1 MDYRG
6 IFLYENSS
14 VFCAEEFI
22 FMVNFDEIEFLESE
36 IVDDDPTAPVGTL
49 VHITEDGKVEE
60 VEQKQDVKA
69 VESDAQNETRA
80 DEANEIVEVEN
91 SDNEQNE
98 ITQTITTDVQ
108 DEPQIEETVQ
118 SEEEAK
124 TSQPEVVEQAEEVE
138 EATDAQT
145 EEAAQ
150 VADESAQTVESES
163 EVAEET
169 AIESTE
175 ETAVEATE
183 DVQEVA
189 PQDEIV
195 EEPQN
200 ESSQEPAPVEEN
212 VTENAVVEEE
222 SAQEVQSVETAQD
235 EQPEEQKPVQKAKK
249 PRKPAQKKEAAPVV
263 VNDEEHKT
271 SLNLKNG
278 KSVNDELFGTSFE
291 IEQPAKAK
299 IVSTKKKQEK
309 AEDLWAVATVAKP
322 KKETAPVNEEAQEEV
337 KPVKKT
343 TKKATTKT
351 AESAPKAQKAVESA
365 PKAES
370 EDVKPAPKKTASKK
384 STKVENTNTSTEEKK
399 VAKTTKDVASEEKPV
414 KASKT
419 AKEAPVKEAPV
430 KEETA
435 HKVETKTAKDDETVI
450 VEGEG
455 KTHGKYVIK
464 KTDKGNFVFKL
475 YSSNYRV
482 VAIGAQAYTTLG
494 AAKIGIQSIINNAEK
509 APVENQTLKNYE
521 VEKFPK
527 WEIYQDKKG
536 EYRLR
541 LFATNGNL
549 IATTNDGY
557 ADITGAK
564 NGIAAV
570 ARASKGCAI
579 VRNDNLW

>member
-14 VFCAEEFI
+14 VFRAEEFI

-49 VHITEDGKVEE
+49 VHITEDDKVEP
-60 VEQKQDVKA
+60 VEQKQAVQV
-69 VESDAQNETRA
+69 VESDVRNETRQG
-80 DEANEIVEVEN
+80 EAKEVVEVGN
-91 SDNEQNE
+91 SDNEQKE
-98 ITQTITTDVQ
+98 LAQTVTTDVQ
-108 DEPQIEETVQ
+108 DEPQAEQTAQSEETVT
-118 SEEEAK
+118 E
-124 TSQPEVVEQAEEVE
+124 TYQPEAVEQAEEVE
-138 EATDAQT
+138 DTTDVST
-145 EEAAQ
+145 EETLQ
-150 VADESAQTVESES
+150 VADESTETVETES
-163 EVAEET
+163 VNEVAD
-169 AIESTE
+169 
-175 ETAVEATE
+175 ETAVETTE
-183 DVQEVA
+183 D
-189 PQDEIV
+189 PQKVTPQAEIT
-195 EEPQN
+195 EEAQN
-200 ESSQEPAPVEEN
+200 IEDSSEETAPVEDKTA
-212 VTENAVVEEE
+212 VENAVVEE
-222 SAQEVQSVETAQD
+222 SAQESQNVEAAQD
-235 EQPEEQKPVQKAKK
+235 EQPEEQKTVQKAKK

-291 IEQPAKAK
+291 MEQPAKAK

-309 AEDLWAVATVAKP
+309 AEDLWAVAAVANP
-322 KKETAPVNEEAQEEV
+322 KKETAPVKEEAKVEA
-337 KPVKKT
+337 KPVKT
-343 TKKATTKT
+343 AAKKATTKT
-351 AESAPKAQKAVESA
+351 AESAPKAEN
-365 PKAES
+365 

-384 STKVENTNTSTEEKK
+384 STKVENINTSTEEKK
-399 VAKTTKDVASEEKPV
+399 VAKTTKEVATEEKPV
-414 KASKT
+414 KASKAT
-419 AKEAPVKEAPV
+419 KEVPVKEAPV
-430 KEETA
+430 KEEEKA
-435 HKVETKTAKDDETVI
+435 HKAETKTVKDDETVI

-570 ARASKGCAI
+570 ARANKGCAI

>member
-1 MDYRG
+1 
-6 IFLYENSS
+6 
-14 VFCAEEFI
+14 
-22 FMVNFDEIEFLESE
+22 MVNFDEIEFLESE

-49 VHITEDGKVEE
+49 VHITEDGKVES
-60 VEQKQDVKA
+60 VEQKQDVQV
-69 VESDAQNETRA
+69 VESDVQNETRQG
-80 DEANEIVEVEN
+80 EAKEVVEVDN

-98 ITQTITTDVQ
+98 MAQTVTTDVQ
-108 DEPQIEETVQ
+108 DEPQADETAQSEETVT
-118 SEEEAK
+118 E
-124 TSQPEVVEQAEEVE
+124 TSQPEAVEQAEEVE
-138 EATDAQT
+138 ETTDVST
-145 EEAAQ
+145 EETLQ
-150 VADESAQTVESES
+150 VADESEEPV
-163 EVAEET
+163 ET
-169 AIESTE
+169 ANEIADVAAIETTE
-175 ETAVEATE
+175 EA
-183 DVQEVA
+183 QEVT
-189 PQDEIV
+189 PQAEITEEAQNV
-195 EEPQN
+195 EDAFETT
-200 ESSQEPAPVEEN
+200 ALVEDYAA
-212 VTENAVVEEE
+212 VENAVVEELTQE
-222 SAQEVQSVETAQD
+222 SQNVEAAQD
-235 EQPEEQKPVQKAKK
+235 EQPEEQKTVQKAKK

-271 SLNLKNG
+271 SLNLTNG
-278 KSVNDELFGTSFE
+278 KSVKDELFGTSFE

-309 AEDLWAVATVAKP
+309 AEDLWAVAAVANP
-322 KKETAPVNEEAQEEV
+322 KKETAPVKEEAKVEA
-337 KPVKKT
+337 KPVKT
-343 TKKATTKT
+343 TAKKATTKT
-351 AESAPKAQKAVESA
+351 AESAPKAEN
-365 PKAES
+365 

-384 STKVENTNTSTEEKK
+384 STKVENINTSTEEKK
-399 VAKTTKDVASEEKPV
+399 VAKTTKEVATEEKPV
-414 KASKT
+414 KASKAT
-419 AKEAPVKEAPV
+419 KEVPVKEAPV
-430 KEETA
+430 KEEKA
-435 HKVETKTAKDDETVI
+435 QKAETKTVKDDETVI

-509 APVENQTLKNYE
+509 APVENQTLKKYE

-557 ADITGAK
+557 TDITGAK

-570 ARASKGCAI
+570 ARANKGCAI

>member
-1 MDYRG
+1 
-6 IFLYENSS
+6 
-14 VFCAEEFI
+14 
-22 FMVNFDEIEFLESE
+22 MVNFDEIEFLESE

-49 VHITEDGKVEE
+49 VHITEDGKVEP
-60 VEQKQDVKA
+60 VEQKQDVQA
-69 VESDAQNETRA
+69 VESDVQNETRQG
-80 DEANEIVEVEN
+80 EAKEVVEVGN

-98 ITQTITTDVQ
+98 IAQTVTTDVQ
-108 DEPQIEETVQ
+108 DEPQAEQTAQPEETVT
-118 SEEEAK
+118 E
-124 TSQPEVVEQAEEVE
+124 TSQPEAVEQAEEVE
-138 EATDAQT
+138 DTTDAQT
-145 EEAAQ
+145 EE
-150 VADESAQTVESES
+150 VADESTETVETANEDID
-163 EVAEET
+163 ET
-169 AIESTE
+169 AIETTE
-175 ETAVEATE
+175 ET
-183 DVQEVA
+183 QEVA
-189 PQDEIV
+189 PQAEIV
-195 EEPQN
+195 EEAQN
-200 ESSQEPAPVEEN
+200 IEDTSKETAPVEDNAAVE
-212 VTENAVVEEE
+212 TAVVEE
-222 SAQEVQSVETAQD
+222 SAQESQNVEEAQD

-249 PRKPAQKKEAAPVV
+249 PRKPAQKKETAPVAPVV
-263 VNDEEHKT
+263 NDDEHKT

-291 IEQPAKAK
+291 MEQPAKAK

-309 AEDLWAVATVAKP
+309 AEDLWAVAAVANP
-322 KKETAPVNEEAQEEV
+322 KKETAPVKEEAKEES
-337 KPVKKT
+337 KPVKT
-343 TKKATTKT
+343 VAKKATTKN
-351 AESAPKAQKAVESA
+351 AESEPKAEKVASKTGKTA
-365 PKAES
+365 PKAEN

-384 STKVENTNTSTEEKK
+384 STKVENINTSTEEKK
-399 VAKTTKDVASEEKPV
+399 VAKTTKEVAAEEKPV
-414 KASKT
+414 KASKAT
-419 AKEAPVKEAPV
+419 KEAPVKEAPA
-430 KEETA
+430 KEEKA
-435 HKVETKTAKDDETVI
+435 HKAETKTVKDEETVI

-570 ARASKGCAI
+570 ARANKGCAI

>member
-14 VFCAEEFI
+14 VFRAEEFI

-49 VHITEDGKVEE
+49 VHITEDGIVES
-60 VEQKQDVKA
+60 VEQKQDVQV
-69 VESDAQNETRA
+69 VESDVQNETRQG
-80 DEANEIVEVEN
+80 EAKEVVEVDN

-98 ITQTITTDVQ
+98 MAQTVTTDVQ
-108 DEPQIEETVQ
+108 DEPQADETAQSEETVT
-118 SEEEAK
+118 E

-138 EATDAQT
+138 ETTDVST
-145 EEAAQ
+145 EEILQ
-150 VADESAQTVESES
+150 VADESEEPVETANEI
-163 EVAEET
+163 VDET
-169 AIESTE
+169 AIETTEEAQEVTPQAEISEEAQNVEDASE
-175 ETAVEATE
+175 ETALVEDNTA
-183 DVQEVA
+183 V
-189 PQDEIV
+189 
-195 EEPQN
+195 
-200 ESSQEPAPVEEN
+200 
-212 VTENAVVEEE
+212 ENAVVEE
-222 SAQEVQSVETAQD
+222 SAQESQNVEAAQD
-235 EQPEEQKPVQKAKK
+235 EQPEEQKTVQKAKK

-271 SLNLKNG
+271 SLNLQNG
-278 KSVNDELFGTSFE
+278 KSVKDELFGTSFE

-309 AEDLWAVATVAKP
+309 AEDLWAVAAVANP
-322 KKETAPVNEEAQEEV
+322 KKETAPVKEEAKVEA
-337 KPVKKT
+337 KPVKT
-343 TKKATTKT
+343 TAKKATTKT
-351 AESAPKAQKAVESA
+351 AESAPKAEN
-365 PKAES
+365 

-384 STKVENTNTSTEEKK
+384 STKVENINTSTEEKK
-399 VAKTTKDVASEEKPV
+399 VAKTTKEVATEEKPV
-414 KASKT
+414 KASKAT
-419 AKEAPVKEAPV
+419 KEAPVNEAPV
-430 KEETA
+430 KEEKA
-435 HKVETKTAKDDETVI
+435 HKAETKTVKDDETVI

-509 APVENQTLKNYE
+509 APVENQTLKKYE

-557 ADITGAK
+557 TDITGAK

-570 ARASKGCAI
+570 ARANKGCAI

>member
-1 MDYRG
+1 
-6 IFLYENSS
+6 
-14 VFCAEEFI
+14 
-22 FMVNFDEIEFLESE
+22 MVNFDEIEFLESE

-49 VHITEDGKVEE
+49 VHITENGKVEP
-60 VEQKQDVKA
+60 VEQKQDVQ
-69 VESDAQNETRA
+69 VIESDDQNETRQG
-80 DEANEIVEVEN
+80 EAKEVVKVGN

-98 ITQTITTDVQ
+98 MAQTVTTDVQ
-108 DEPQIEETVQ
+108 DEPQAEQTAQSEETVT
-118 SEEEAK
+118 E
-124 TSQPEVVEQAEEVE
+124 TSQPEAVEQAKKVE
-138 EATDAQT
+138 ETTDVAN
-145 EEAAQ
+145 EE
-150 VADESAQTVESES
+150 VADESEEPV
-163 EVAEET
+163 ET
-169 AIESTE
+169 ADELVD
-175 ETAVEATE
+175 ETAVETTE
-183 DVQEVA
+183 EPQEVA
-189 PQDEIV
+189 PQAEIV
-195 EEPQN
+195 EEAQN
-200 ESSQEPAPVEEN
+200 IEDASEETAPVEDN
-212 VTENAVVEEE
+212 AAVENAVVEE
-222 SAQEVQSVETAQD
+222 SAQKSQNVETAQD
-235 EQPEEQKPVQKAKK
+235 EQPEEQKTVQKAKK

-291 IEQPAKAK
+291 MEQPAKAK

-309 AEDLWAVATVAKP
+309 AEDLWAVAAVANP
-322 KKETAPVNEEAQEEV
+322 KKETAPVKEEAQVEA
-337 KPVKKT
+337 KPVKT
-343 TKKATTKT
+343 AAKKATTK
-351 AESAPKAQKAVESA
+351 AEESAQKAEN
-365 PKAES
+365 

-384 STKVENTNTSTEEKK
+384 STKVENINTSTEEKK
-399 VAKTTKDVASEEKPV
+399 VAKTTKEVATEEKPV
-414 KASKT
+414 KASKAT
-419 AKEAPVKEAPV
+419 KEVPVKEAPI
-430 KEETA
+430 KEEEKA
-435 HKVETKTAKDDETVI
+435 HKAETKTVKDDETVI

-570 ARASKGCAI
+570 ARANKGCAI

>member
-1 MDYRG
+1 
-6 IFLYENSS
+6 
-14 VFCAEEFI
+14 
-22 FMVNFDEIEFLESE
+22 MVNFDEIEFLESE

-49 VHITEDGKVEE
+49 VHITEDDKAEP
-60 VEQKQDVKA
+60 VEQKQDVQV
-69 VESDAQNETRA
+69 VESDVQNETRQG
-80 DEANEIVEVEN
+80 EAKEVVEVGN

-98 ITQTITTDVQ
+98 MAQTVTTDVQ
-108 DEPQIEETVQ
+108 DEPQAEQTAQSEETVT
-118 SEEEAK
+118 E
-124 TSQPEVVEQAEEVE
+124 TSQPEAVEQAKEVE
-138 EATDAQT
+138 ETTDVST
-145 EEAAQ
+145 KETLQ
-150 VADESAQTVESES
+150 VADESTETVE
-163 EVAEET
+163 T
-169 AIESTE
+169 ANELVD
-175 ETAVEATE
+175 ETAVETTE
-183 DVQEVA
+183 EPQEVA
-189 PQDEIV
+189 PQAEIT
-195 EEPQN
+195 EEAQN
-200 ESSQEPAPVEEN
+200 IEDSSEETAPVEDKTA
-212 VTENAVVEEE
+212 VENAVVEE
-222 SAQEVQSVETAQD
+222 SAQESQNVEAAQD
-235 EQPEEQKPVQKAKK
+235 EQPEEQKTVQKAKK

-291 IEQPAKAK
+291 MEQPAKAK

-309 AEDLWAVATVAKP
+309 AEDLWAVAAVANP
-322 KKETAPVNEEAQEEV
+322 KKETAPVKEEAQVEA
-337 KPVKKT
+337 KPVKT
-343 TKKATTKT
+343 AAKKATTKT
-351 AESAPKAQKAVESA
+351 AESAPKAEN
-365 PKAES
+365 

-384 STKVENTNTSTEEKK
+384 STKVENINTSTEEKK
-399 VAKTTKDVASEEKPV
+399 VAKTTKEVATEEKPV
-414 KASKT
+414 KASKAT
-419 AKEAPVKEAPV
+419 KEVPVKEAPV
-430 KEETA
+430 KEEEKA
-435 HKVETKTAKDDETVI
+435 HKAETKTVKDDETVI

-570 ARASKGCAI
+570 ARANKGCAI

>member
-1 MDYRG
+1 
-6 IFLYENSS
+6 
-14 VFCAEEFI
+14 
-22 FMVNFDEIEFLESE
+22 MVNFDEIEFLESE

-49 VHITEDGKVEE
+49 VHITEDGKAEP
-60 VEQKQDVKA
+60 VEQKQDVQV
-69 VESDAQNETRA
+69 VESDVQNETRQS
-80 DEANEIVEVEN
+80 EAKEVVEVGN

-98 ITQTITTDVQ
+98 MAQTVTTDVQ
-108 DEPQIEETVQ
+108 DEPQAEQTAQSEETVT
-118 SEEEAK
+118 E
-124 TSQPEVVEQAEEVE
+124 TSQPEAVEQAKEVE
-138 EATDAQT
+138 ETTDVAN
-145 EEAAQ
+145 EE
-150 VADESAQTVESES
+150 VADESEEPVETADEI
-163 EVAEET
+163 VDET
-169 AIESTE
+169 AIETTE
-175 ETAVEATE
+175 EP
-183 DVQEVA
+183 QEVA
-189 PQDEIV
+189 PQAEKIT
-195 EEPQN
+195 EEAQN
-200 ESSQEPAPVEEN
+200 IEDASEETAPVEDNAAVEN
-212 VTENAVVEEE
+212 APVEDKTAVENAVVEE
-222 SAQEVQSVETAQD
+222 SAQESQNVEAAQD
-235 EQPEEQKPVQKAKK
+235 EQPEEQKTVQKAKK

-291 IEQPAKAK
+291 MEQPAKAK

-309 AEDLWAVATVAKP
+309 AEDLWAVAAVAKP
-322 KKETAPVNEEAQEEV
+322 KKETAPVKEEAKDEA
-337 KPVKKT
+337 KPVKT
-343 TKKATTKT
+343 AAKKATTKT
-351 AESAPKAQKAVESA
+351 AESAQKAEN
-365 PKAES
+365 

-384 STKVENTNTSTEEKK
+384 STKVENINTSTEEKK
-399 VAKTTKDVASEEKPV
+399 VAKTTKEVATEEKPV
-414 KASKT
+414 KASKAT
-419 AKEAPVKEAPV
+419 KEVPVKEAPV
-430 KEETA
+430 KEEEKA
-435 HKVETKTAKDDETVI
+435 HKAETKTVKDDETVI

-570 ARASKGCAI
+570 ARANKGCAI

>member
-1 MDYRG
+1 
-6 IFLYENSS
+6 
-14 VFCAEEFI
+14 
-22 FMVNFDEIEFLESE
+22 MVNFDEIEFLESE

-49 VHITEDGKVEE
+49 VHITEDGKAEP
-60 VEQKQDVKA
+60 VEQKQDVQV
-69 VESDAQNETRA
+69 VESDVRNETRQG
-80 DEANEIVEVEN
+80 EAKEVVEVGN

-98 ITQTITTDVQ
+98 MAQTVTTDVQ
-108 DEPQIEETVQ
+108 DEPQAEQTAQSEETVT
-118 SEEEAK
+118 E
-124 TSQPEVVEQAEEVE
+124 TSQPEAVEQAEEVE
-138 EATDAQT
+138 DTTDVAT
-145 EEAAQ
+145 EE
-150 VADESAQTVESES
+150 VADESEEPV
-163 EVAEET
+163 ET
-169 AIESTE
+169 ANEIVD
-175 ETAVEATE
+175 ETAVETT
-183 DVQEVA
+183 
-189 PQDEIV
+189 
-195 EEPQN
+195 EEPQEVTPQAEISEEAQN
-200 ESSQEPAPVEEN
+200 IENASEETAPVEDN
-212 VTENAVVEEE
+212 TAVENAVVEE
-222 SAQEVQSVETAQD
+222 SAQESQNVEAAQD
-235 EQPEEQKPVQKAKK
+235 EQPEEQKTVQKAKK
-249 PRKPAQKKEAAPVV
+249 PRKTAQKKETAPVV

-291 IEQPAKAK
+291 MEQPAKAK

-309 AEDLWAVATVAKP
+309 AEDLWAVAAVANT
-322 KKETAPVNEEAQEEV
+322 KKETAPVKEEAKVEA
-337 KPVKKT
+337 KPVKT
-343 TKKATTKT
+343 AAKKVTTKT
-351 AESAPKAQKAVESA
+351 AESAPKAEN
-365 PKAES
+365 

-384 STKVENTNTSTEEKK
+384 STKVENINTSTEEKK
-399 VAKTTKDVASEEKPV
+399 VAKTTKEVATEEKPV
-414 KASKT
+414 KASKAT
-419 AKEAPVKEAPV
+419 KEVPVKEAPV
-430 KEETA
+430 KEEEKA
-435 HKVETKTAKDDETVI
+435 HKAETKTVKDDETVI

-570 ARASKGCAI
+570 ARANKGCAI

>member
-1 MDYRG
+1 
-6 IFLYENSS
+6 
-14 VFCAEEFI
+14 
-22 FMVNFDEIEFLESE
+22 MVNFDEIEFLESE

-49 VHITEDGKVEE
+49 VHITEDGKAEP
-60 VEQKQDVKA
+60 VEQKQDVQV
-69 VESDAQNETRA
+69 VESGDQNETLQG
-80 DEANEIVEVEN
+80 EAKEDVEVDN

-98 ITQTITTDVQ
+98 MVQTVTTDVQ
-108 DEPQIEETVQ
+108 DEPQAEKTAQ
-118 SEEEAK
+118 SEETITE
-124 TSQPEVVEQAEEVE
+124 TSQPEAVEQAEEVE
-138 EATDAQT
+138 DTTDVAH
-145 EEAAQ
+145 EE
-150 VADESAQTVESES
+150 VADESTETVETES
-163 EVAEET
+163 VNEVADET
-169 AIESTE
+169 AIETTEEPQEVTPQAEISEEAQNIEDASE
-175 ETAVEATE
+175 ETA
-183 DVQEVA
+183 
-189 PQDEIV
+189 
-195 EEPQN
+195 
-200 ESSQEPAPVEEN
+200 PVEDNAAVES
-212 VTENAVVEEE
+212 AVVEE
-222 SAQEVQSVETAQD
+222 SAQESQNVEAAQD
-235 EQPEEQKPVQKAKK
+235 EQPEEQKTVQKAKK

-291 IEQPAKAK
+291 MEQPAKAK

-309 AEDLWAVATVAKP
+309 AEDLWAVAAVANP
-322 KKETAPVNEEAQEEV
+322 KKETAPVKEEV
-337 KPVKKT
+337 KVEAKPVKT
-343 TKKATTKT
+343 AAKKATTKT
-351 AESAPKAQKAVESA
+351 AESAPKAEN
-365 PKAES
+365 
-370 EDVKPAPKKTASKK
+370 EDVNPAPKKTASKK
-384 STKVENTNTSTEEKK
+384 STKVENINTSTEEKK
-399 VAKTTKDVASEEKPV
+399 VAKATKEVATEEKPV
-414 KASKT
+414 KASKAT
-419 AKEAPVKEAPV
+419 KEVPVKEAPV
-430 KEETA
+430 KEEEKA
-435 HKVETKTAKDDETVI
+435 HKAETKTVKDDETVI

-570 ARASKGCAI
+570 ARANKGCAI

>member
-1 MDYRG
+1 
-6 IFLYENSS
+6 
-14 VFCAEEFI
+14 
-22 FMVNFDEIEFLESE
+22 MVNFDEIEFLESE

-49 VHITEDGKVEE
+49 VHITEDGKAEP
-60 VEQKQDVKA
+60 VEQKQDVQV
-69 VESDAQNETRA
+69 VESDDQNETRQG
-80 DEANEIVEVEN
+80 EAKEVVEVGN

-98 ITQTITTDVQ
+98 MAQTVTTDVQ
-108 DEPQIEETVQ
+108 DEPQAEQTAQSEETVT
-118 SEEEAK
+118 E
-124 TSQPEVVEQAEEVE
+124 TSQPEAVEQTKEVE
-138 EATDAQT
+138 ETTDVST
-145 EEAAQ
+145 EETLQ
-150 VADESAQTVESES
+150 VADESTEPVETANEL
-163 EVAEET
+163 VDET
-169 AIESTE
+169 AIETTE
-175 ETAVEATE
+175 EP
-183 DVQEVA
+183 QEVA
-189 PQDEIV
+189 PQAEIT
-195 EEPQN
+195 EEAQN
-200 ESSQEPAPVEEN
+200 IEDSSEETAPVEDNITVEN
-212 VTENAVVEEE
+212 APVEDNTAVENAVVEE
-222 SAQEVQSVETAQD
+222 SAQESQNVEAAQD
-235 EQPEEQKPVQKAKK
+235 EQPEEQKTVQKAKK

-291 IEQPAKAK
+291 MEQPAKAK

-309 AEDLWAVATVAKP
+309 AEDLWAVAAVANP
-322 KKETAPVNEEAQEEV
+322 KKETAPVKEEAKVEA
-337 KPVKKT
+337 KPVKT
-343 TKKATTKT
+343 AAKKATTKT
-351 AESAPKAQKAVESA
+351 AESAPKAEN
-365 PKAES
+365 

-384 STKVENTNTSTEEKK
+384 STKVENINTSTEEKK
-399 VAKTTKDVASEEKPV
+399 VAKTTKEVATEEKPV
-414 KASKT
+414 KASKAT
-419 AKEAPVKEAPV
+419 KEVPVKEAPV
-430 KEETA
+430 KEEEKA
-435 HKVETKTAKDDETVI
+435 HKAETKTVKDDETVI

-570 ARASKGCAI
+570 ARANKGCAI

>member
-1 MDYRG
+1 
-6 IFLYENSS
+6 
-14 VFCAEEFI
+14 
-22 FMVNFDEIEFLESE
+22 MVNFDEIEFLESE

-49 VHITEDGKVEE
+49 VHITEDGKVES
-60 VEQKQDVKA
+60 VEQKQDVQV
-69 VESDAQNETRA
+69 VESDVQNETSQ
-80 DEANEIVEVEN
+80 DEAKEVVEIDN

-98 ITQTITTDVQ
+98 MAQTVTTDVQ
-108 DEPQIEETVQ
+108 DEPQADETAKSEETVT
-118 SEEEAK
+118 E
-124 TSQPEVVEQAEEVE
+124 TSQPEAVEQAEEVE
-138 EATDAQT
+138 ETTDVST
-145 EEAAQ
+145 EETLQ
-150 VADESAQTVESES
+150 VTDESEETDETANEIVD
-163 EVAEET
+163 ET
-169 AIESTE
+169 AIETTE
-175 ETAVEATE
+175 EA
-183 DVQEVA
+183 QEVT
-189 PQDEIV
+189 PQAEVTEEAQNV
-195 EEPQN
+195 EDAFEKTALG
-200 ESSQEPAPVEEN
+200 EDYAAV
-212 VTENAVVEEE
+212 ENAVVEE
-222 SAQEVQSVETAQD
+222 SAQESQNVEAAQD
-235 EQPEEQKPVQKAKK
+235 EQPEEQKTVQKAKK

-271 SLNLKNG
+271 SLNLTNG
-278 KSVNDELFGTSFE
+278 KSVKDELFGTSFE

-309 AEDLWAVATVAKP
+309 AEDLWAVAAVANP
-322 KKETAPVNEEAQEEV
+322 KKETAPVKEEAKVEA
-337 KPVKKT
+337 KPVKT
-343 TKKATTKT
+343 AAKKATTKT
-351 AESAPKAQKAVESA
+351 AESAPKAEN
-365 PKAES
+365 

-384 STKVENTNTSTEEKK
+384 STKVENINTSTEEKK
-399 VAKTTKDVASEEKPV
+399 VAKTTKEVATEEKPV
-414 KASKT
+414 KASKET
-419 AKEAPVKEAPV
+419 KEVPVKEAPV
-430 KEETA
+430 KEEKA
-435 HKVETKTAKDDETVI
+435 QKAETKTVKDDETVI

-509 APVENQTLKNYE
+509 APVENQTLKKYE

-557 ADITGAK
+557 TDITGAK

-570 ARASKGCAI
+570 ARANKGCAI

>member
-14 VFCAEEFI
+14 VFRAEEFI

-49 VHITEDGKVEE
+49 VHITEDGKVEP
-60 VEQKQDVKA
+60 VEQKQDVQA
-69 VESDAQNETRA
+69 VESDVQNETRQG
-80 DEANEIVEVEN
+80 EAKEVVEVGN

-98 ITQTITTDVQ
+98 IAQTVTTDVQ
-108 DEPQIEETVQ
+108 DEPQAEQTAQPEETVT
-118 SEEEAK
+118 E
-124 TSQPEVVEQAEEVE
+124 TSQPEAVEQAEEVE
-138 EATDAQT
+138 DTTDAQT
-145 EEAAQ
+145 EE
-150 VADESAQTVESES
+150 VADESTETVETANEDID
-163 EVAEET
+163 ET
-169 AIESTE
+169 AIETTE
-175 ETAVEATE
+175 ET
-183 DVQEVA
+183 QEVA
-189 PQDEIV
+189 PQAEIV
-195 EEPQN
+195 EEAQN
-200 ESSQEPAPVEEN
+200 IEDTSKETAPVEDNAAVE
-212 VTENAVVEEE
+212 TAVVEE
-222 SAQEVQSVETAQD
+222 SAQESQNVEEAQD

-249 PRKPAQKKEAAPVV
+249 PRKPAQKKETAPVAPVV
-263 VNDEEHKT
+263 NDDEHKT

-291 IEQPAKAK
+291 MEQPAKAK

-309 AEDLWAVATVAKP
+309 AEDLWAVAAVANP
-322 KKETAPVNEEAQEEV
+322 KKETAPVKEEAKEES
-337 KPVKKT
+337 KPVKT
-343 TKKATTKT
+343 VAKKATTKN
-351 AESAPKAQKAVESA
+351 AESEPKAEKVASKTGKTA
-365 PKAES
+365 PKAEN

-384 STKVENTNTSTEEKK
+384 STKVENINTSTEEKK
-399 VAKTTKDVASEEKPV
+399 VAKTTKEVAAEEKPV
-414 KASKT
+414 KASKAT
-419 AKEAPVKEAPV
+419 KEAPVKEAPA
-430 KEETA
+430 KEEKA
-435 HKVETKTAKDDETVI
+435 HKAETKTVKDEETVI

-570 ARASKGCAI
+570 ARANKGCAI

>member
-1 MDYRG
+1 
-6 IFLYENSS
+6 
-14 VFCAEEFI
+14 
-22 FMVNFDEIEFLESE
+22 MVNFDEIEFLESE

-49 VHITEDGKVEE
+49 VHITEDGKAEP
-60 VEQKQDVKA
+60 VEQKQNVQV
-69 VESDAQNETRA
+69 VESDVQTETRQ
-80 DEANEIVEVEN
+80 DETKEVVEVGN

-98 ITQTITTDVQ
+98 MAQTVTTDVQ
-108 DEPQIEETVQ
+108 DEPQAEQTARSEETVT
-118 SEEEAK
+118 E
-124 TSQPEVVEQAEEVE
+124 TSQPEAVEQAKEVE
-138 EATDAQT
+138 DTTDVST
-145 EEAAQ
+145 EETLQ
-150 VADESAQTVESES
+150 VADESTEPV
-163 EVAEET
+163 ET
-169 AIESTE
+169 ANEIVD
-175 ETAVEATE
+175 ETAVETT
-183 DVQEVA
+183 
-189 PQDEIV
+189 
-195 EEPQN
+195 EEPQEVTPQAEITEEAQN
-200 ESSQEPAPVEEN
+200 IEDASEENAPVEDNAAVED
-212 VTENAVVEEE
+212 AVVEE
-222 SAQEVQSVETAQD
+222 SAQESQNVEAAQD
-235 EQPEEQKPVQKAKK
+235 EQPEEQKTVQKAKK

-291 IEQPAKAK
+291 MEQPAKTK

-309 AEDLWAVATVAKP
+309 AEDLWAVAAVANP
-322 KKETAPVNEEAQEEV
+322 KKETAPVKEEAKVEA
-337 KPVKKT
+337 KPVKT
-343 TKKATTKT
+343 AAKKATTKT
-351 AESAPKAQKAVESA
+351 AESAPKAEKVELKTGKTA
-365 PKAES
+365 PKAEN

-384 STKVENTNTSTEEKK
+384 STKVENINTSTEEKK
-399 VAKTTKDVASEEKPV
+399 VAKTTKEVATEEKPV
-414 KASKT
+414 KASKAT
-419 AKEAPVKEAPV
+419 KEVPVKEAPV
-430 KEETA
+430 KEEEKA
-435 HKVETKTAKDDETVI
+435 HKTETKTVKDDETVI

-455 KTHGKYVIK
+455 KVHGKYVIK

-570 ARASKGCAI
+570 ARANKGCAI

>member
-1 MDYRG
+1 
-6 IFLYENSS
+6 
-14 VFCAEEFI
+14 
-22 FMVNFDEIEFLESE
+22 MVNFDEIEFLESE

-49 VHITEDGKVEE
+49 IHITEDGKVEP

-69 VESDAQNETRA
+69 VESDVQNETRA
-80 DEANEIVEVEN
+80 DETNEIVEAEN
-91 SDNEQNE
+91 SDNEQND
-98 ITQTITTDVQ
+98 IAQSVTTDVQ
-108 DEPQIEETVQ
+108 DEPQTEETDVAV
-118 SEEEAK
+118 EE
-124 TSQPEVVEQAEEVE
+124 TSQPEAVEQAEEVVG
-138 EATDAQT
+138 ATDESAEIVET
-145 EEAAQ
+145 ESTPEVEDETAVESAEEAAQ
-150 VADESAQTVESES
+150 EIAP
-163 EVAEET
+163 
-169 AIESTE
+169 
-175 ETAVEATE
+175 EA
-183 DVQEVA
+183 
-189 PQDEIV
+189 EIV
-195 EEPQN
+195 EEPLVQN
-200 ESSQEPAPVEEN
+200 VEVSSVEPAPVEDNATVDNAILEEAAQA
-212 VTENAVVEEE
+212 TETE
-222 SAQEVQSVETAQD
+222 QEPQNDEAAQD
-235 EQPEEQKPVQKAKK
+235 AVEQKTVQKARK
-249 PRKPAQKKEAAPVV
+249 PRKPAQKKEETHVV

-278 KSVNDELFGTSFE
+278 KSVNEELFGTSFE

-309 AEDLWAVATVAKP
+309 AEDLWAVATVAKL
-322 KKETAPVNEEAQEEV
+322 KKETSVKEEAQEEA

-343 TKKATTKT
+343 AKKAMAKTT
-351 AESAPKAQKAVESA
+351 ESAPKAEKAVESA
-365 PKAES
+365 PKTEN

-384 STKVENTNTSTEEKK
+384 STKVENINTSTEEKK
-399 VAKTTKDVASEEKPV
+399 VAKATKEVAAEEKTV
-414 KASKT
+414 KASKAT
-419 AKEAPVKEAPV
+419 KEAPVKEAPV
-430 KEETA
+430 KEEKA
-435 HKVETKTAKDDETVI
+435 HKAETKTAKDDETVI

-494 AAKIGIQSIINNAEK
+494 AAKIGVQSIINNAEK

-521 VEKFPK
+521 TLKFPK

-541 LFATNGNL
+541 LFATNGSL

>member
-1 MDYRG
+1 
-6 IFLYENSS
+6 
-14 VFCAEEFI
+14 
-22 FMVNFDEIEFLESE
+22 MVNFDEIEFLESE

-49 VHITEDGKVEE
+49 VHITEDGKAEP
-60 VEQKQDVKA
+60 VEQKQDVQV
-69 VESDAQNETRA
+69 VESDVQNETRQG
-80 DEANEIVEVEN
+80 EAEEVVEVGN

-98 ITQTITTDVQ
+98 IAQTVTTDVQ
-108 DEPQIEETVQ
+108 DEPQAEQTAQSEETVT
-118 SEEEAK
+118 E
-124 TSQPEVVEQAEEVE
+124 TSQPEAVEQAEEVE
-138 EATDAQT
+138 DTTDVAN
-145 EEAAQ
+145 EE
-150 VADESAQTVESES
+150 VADESEEPVETANEI
-163 EVAEET
+163 VDET
-169 AIESTE
+169 AIETTE
-175 ETAVEATE
+175 EP
-183 DVQEVA
+183 QEVA
-189 PQDEIV
+189 PQAEIS
-195 EEPQN
+195 EEAQN
-200 ESSQEPAPVEEN
+200 IEDASEETAPVEDKTA
-212 VTENAVVEEE
+212 VENAVVEE
-222 SAQEVQSVETAQD
+222 SAQESQNVEAAQD
-235 EQPEEQKPVQKAKK
+235 EQPEEQKTVQKAKK

-291 IEQPAKAK
+291 MEQPAKAK

-309 AEDLWAVATVAKP
+309 AEDLWAVAAVANP
-322 KKETAPVNEEAQEEV
+322 KKETAPVKEEAQVEA
-337 KPVKKT
+337 KPVKT
-343 TKKATTKT
+343 AAKKATTKT
-351 AESAPKAQKAVESA
+351 AESAPKAEN
-365 PKAES
+365 

-384 STKVENTNTSTEEKK
+384 STKVENINTSTEEKK
-399 VAKTTKDVASEEKPV
+399 VAKTTKEVATEEKPV
-414 KASKT
+414 KASKAT
-419 AKEAPVKEAPV
+419 KEVPVKEAPV
-430 KEETA
+430 KEEEKA
-435 HKVETKTAKDDETVI
+435 HKAETKTVKDDETVI

-570 ARASKGCAI
+570 ARANKGCAI

>member
-1 MDYRG
+1 
-6 IFLYENSS
+6 
-14 VFCAEEFI
+14 
-22 FMVNFDEIEFLESE
+22 MVNFDEIEFLESE

-49 VHITEDGKVEE
+49 VHITEGGKAEP
-60 VEQKQDVKA
+60 VEQKQDVQV
-69 VESDAQNETRA
+69 VESDVQNETRQG
-80 DEANEIVEVEN
+80 EAKEVVEVDN

-98 ITQTITTDVQ
+98 MAQTVTTDVQ
-108 DEPQIEETVQ
+108 DEPQAEQTAQSEETVT
-118 SEEEAK
+118 E
-124 TSQPEVVEQAEEVE
+124 TSQPEAVEQAEEVE
-138 EATDAQT
+138 DTTDVST
-145 EEAAQ
+145 EETLQ
-150 VADESAQTVESES
+150 VADESTETVETES
-163 EVAEET
+163 VNEVAD
-169 AIESTE
+169 
-175 ETAVEATE
+175 ETAVETT
-183 DVQEVA
+183 
-189 PQDEIV
+189 
-195 EEPQN
+195 EEPQEVTPQAEITEDAQN
-200 ESSQEPAPVEEN
+200 IEDASEETAPVEDN
-212 VTENAVVEEE
+212 AAVENAVVEESTQE
-222 SAQEVQSVETAQD
+222 SQNVEATQD
-235 EQPEEQKPVQKAKK
+235 EQPEEQKTVQKAKK

-291 IEQPAKAK
+291 MEQPAKAK

-309 AEDLWAVATVAKP
+309 AEDLWAVAAVANP
-322 KKETAPVNEEAQEEV
+322 KKETAPVKEEAKVEA
-337 KPVKKT
+337 KPVKT
-343 TKKATTKT
+343 AAKKATTKT
-351 AESAPKAQKAVESA
+351 AESAPKAEN
-365 PKAES
+365 
-370 EDVKPAPKKTASKK
+370 EDVKPTPKKTASKK
-384 STKVENTNTSTEEKK
+384 STKVENINTSTEEKK
-399 VAKTTKDVASEEKPV
+399 VAKTTKEVATEEKPV
-414 KASKT
+414 KASKAT
-419 AKEAPVKEAPV
+419 KEVPVKEAPV
-430 KEETA
+430 KEEEKA
-435 HKVETKTAKDDETVI
+435 HKAETKTVKDDETVI

-570 ARASKGCAI
+570 ARANKGCAI

>member
-1 MDYRG
+1 
-6 IFLYENSS
+6 
-14 VFCAEEFI
+14 
-22 FMVNFDEIEFLESE
+22 MVNFDEIEFLESE

-49 VHITEDGKVEE
+49 VHITEDGKAEP
-60 VEQKQDVKA
+60 VEQKQDVQV
-69 VESDAQNETRA
+69 VESDVQNETRQS
-80 DEANEIVEVEN
+80 EAKEVVEVGN
-91 SDNEQNE
+91 SNNEQNE
-98 ITQTITTDVQ
+98 MAQTVTTDVQ
-108 DEPQIEETVQ
+108 DEPQAEQTAQSEETVT
-118 SEEEAK
+118 E
-124 TSQPEVVEQAEEVE
+124 TSQPEAVEQAEEVE
-138 EATDAQT
+138 VATDVAN
-145 EEAAQ
+145 EE
-150 VADESAQTVESES
+150 VADESEETVETES
-163 EVAEET
+163 GNEVADET
-169 AIESTE
+169 AIETAEEPQEITPQAETAEESQNIEDASE
-175 ETAVEATE
+175 ETA
-183 DVQEVA
+183 
-189 PQDEIV
+189 
-195 EEPQN
+195 
-200 ESSQEPAPVEEN
+200 PVEDN
-212 VTENAVVEEE
+212 TAVENAVVEE
-222 SAQEVQSVETAQD
+222 SAQESQNVEAAQD
-235 EQPEEQKPVQKAKK
+235 EQPEEQKTVQKAKK

-291 IEQPAKAK
+291 MEQPAKAK

-309 AEDLWAVATVAKP
+309 AEDLWAVAAVANP
-322 KKETAPVNEEAQEEV
+322 KKETAPVKEEAKDEA
-337 KPVKKT
+337 KPVKT
-343 TKKATTKT
+343 AAKKATTKT
-351 AESAPKAQKAVESA
+351 AESAPKAEKVASKTGKTA
-365 PKAES
+365 PKAEN
-370 EDVKPAPKKTASKK
+370 EDVKPTPKKTASKK
-384 STKVENTNTSTEEKK
+384 STKVENINTSTEEKK
-399 VAKTTKDVASEEKPV
+399 VAKTTKEVATEEKPV
-414 KASKT
+414 KASKAT
-419 AKEAPVKEAPV
+419 KEIPVKEAPV
-430 KEETA
+430 KEEEKA
-435 HKVETKTAKDDETVI
+435 HKAETKTVKDDETVI

-570 ARASKGCAI
+570 ARANKGCAI

>member
-1 MDYRG
+1 
-6 IFLYENSS
+6 
-14 VFCAEEFI
+14 
-22 FMVNFDEIEFLESE
+22 MVNFDEIEFLESE

-49 VHITEDGKVEE
+49 VHITEDDKVEP
-60 VEQKQDVKA
+60 VEQKQDVQV
-69 VESDAQNETRA
+69 VESDVQNETRQG
-80 DEANEIVEVEN
+80 EAKEVVEVDN
-91 SDNEQNE
+91 SDNEQKE
-98 ITQTITTDVQ
+98 LAQTVTTDVQ
-108 DEPQIEETVQ
+108 DEPQAEQTAQSEETVT
-118 SEEEAK
+118 E
-124 TSQPEVVEQAEEVE
+124 TSQPEAVEQAEEVE
-138 EATDAQT
+138 DTTDIAN
-145 EEAAQ
+145 EE
-150 VADESAQTVESES
+150 VADESEEPV
-163 EVAEET
+163 ET
-169 AIESTE
+169 ANELVD
-175 ETAVEATE
+175 ETAVETTE
-183 DVQEVA
+183 EPQEVA
-189 PQDEIV
+189 PQAEIT
-195 EEPQN
+195 EEAQN
-200 ESSQEPAPVEEN
+200 IEDASEETAPVEDN
-212 VTENAVVEEE
+212 AAVENAVVEE
-222 SAQEVQSVETAQD
+222 SAQESQNVETAQD
-235 EQPEEQKPVQKAKK
+235 EQPEEQKTVQKAKK
-249 PRKPAQKKEAAPVV
+249 PRKPAQKKEAAPAV

-291 IEQPAKAK
+291 MEQPAKAK

-309 AEDLWAVATVAKP
+309 AEDLWAVAAVANP
-322 KKETAPVNEEAQEEV
+322 KKETAPVKEEAKVEA
-337 KPVKKT
+337 KPVKT
-343 TKKATTKT
+343 AAKKATTKT
-351 AESAPKAQKAVESA
+351 AESAPKAEKVGLKTGKTA
-365 PKAES
+365 PKAEN
-370 EDVKPAPKKTASKK
+370 EDDKPAPKKTASKK
-384 STKVENTNTSTEEKK
+384 STKVENINTSTEEKK
-399 VAKTTKDVASEEKPV
+399 VAKTTKEVATEEKPV
-414 KASKT
+414 KASKAT
-419 AKEAPVKEAPV
+419 KEVPVKEAPV
-430 KEETA
+430 KEEEKA
-435 HKVETKTAKDDETVI
+435 HKAETKTVKDDETVI

-455 KTHGKYVIK
+455 KVHGKYVIK

-570 ARASKGCAI
+570 ARANKGCAI

>member
-1 MDYRG
+1 
-6 IFLYENSS
+6 
-14 VFCAEEFI
+14 
-22 FMVNFDEIEFLESE
+22 MVNFDEIEFLESE

-49 VHITEDGKVEE
+49 VHITEDGKAEP
-60 VEQKQDVKA
+60 VEQKQDVQV
-69 VESDAQNETRA
+69 VESDVQNETRQG
-80 DEANEIVEVEN
+80 EAKEVVEVGN

-98 ITQTITTDVQ
+98 MAQTVTTDVQ
-108 DEPQIEETVQ
+108 DEPQAEQTAQSEETVT
-118 SEEEAK
+118 E
-124 TSQPEVVEQAEEVE
+124 TSQPEAVEQAEEVE
-138 EATDAQT
+138 DTTDVAN
-145 EEAAQ
+145 EE
-150 VADESAQTVESES
+150 VADESTEPV
-163 EVAEET
+163 ET
-169 AIESTE
+169 ANESVD
-175 ETAVEATE
+175 ETAVETAE
-183 DVQEVA
+183 EPQEVA
-189 PQDEIV
+189 PQAEIS
-195 EEPQN
+195 EEAQN
-200 ESSQEPAPVEEN
+200 IEDASEETAPVEDN
-212 VTENAVVEEE
+212 TSVENAVVEE
-222 SAQEVQSVETAQD
+222 SAQESQNVEAAQD
-235 EQPEEQKPVQKAKK
+235 EQPEEQKTVQKAKK

-263 VNDEEHKT
+263 VNDDEHKT

-291 IEQPAKAK
+291 MEQPAKAK

-309 AEDLWAVATVAKP
+309 AEDLWAVAAVANP
-322 KKETAPVNEEAQEEV
+322 KKETAPVKEEAKVEA
-337 KPVKKT
+337 KPVKT
-343 TKKATTKT
+343 AAKKATTKT
-351 AESAPKAQKAVESA
+351 AESAQKAEN
-365 PKAES
+365 

-384 STKVENTNTSTEEKK
+384 STKVENINTSTEEKK
-399 VAKTTKDVASEEKPV
+399 VAKTTKEVATEEKPV
-414 KASKT
+414 KASKAT
-419 AKEAPVKEAPV
+419 KEVPVKEAPV
-430 KEETA
+430 KEEDKA
-435 HKVETKTAKDDETVI
+435 HKAETKIVKDDETVI

-570 ARASKGCAI
+570 ARANKGCAI

>member
-1 MDYRG
+1 
-6 IFLYENSS
+6 
-14 VFCAEEFI
+14 
-22 FMVNFDEIEFLESE
+22 MVNFDEIEFLESE

-49 VHITEDGKVEE
+49 VHIAEDGKAEP
-60 VEQKQDVKA
+60 VEQKQGVQV
-69 VESDAQNETRA
+69 VESDVQNETRQ
-80 DEANEIVEVEN
+80 DEAKEVVEVGN

-98 ITQTITTDVQ
+98 MAQTVTTDVQ
-108 DEPQIEETVQ
+108 DEPQAEQTAQSEETVT
-118 SEEEAK
+118 E
-124 TSQPEVVEQAEEVE
+124 TSQPEAVEQAEEVE
-138 EATDAQT
+138 DTTDVAN
-145 EEAAQ
+145 EK
-150 VADESAQTVESES
+150 VADESEEPVETANEL
-163 EVAEET
+163 VDET
-169 AIESTE
+169 AIETTEEPQEVTPQAEISEEAQNIEDASE
-175 ETAVEATE
+175 ETA
-183 DVQEVA
+183 
-189 PQDEIV
+189 
-195 EEPQN
+195 
-200 ESSQEPAPVEEN
+200 PVEDN
-212 VTENAVVEEE
+212 TAVENAVVEE
-222 SAQEVQSVETAQD
+222 SAQESQNVEAAQD
-235 EQPEEQKPVQKAKK
+235 EQPEEQKTVQKAKK

-309 AEDLWAVATVAKP
+309 AEDLWAVAAVANP
-322 KKETAPVNEEAQEEV
+322 KKETAPVKEEAQVEA
-337 KPVKKT
+337 KPVKT
-343 TKKATTKT
+343 AAKKATTKT
-351 AESAPKAQKAVESA
+351 AESAPKAEN
-365 PKAES
+365 
-370 EDVKPAPKKTASKK
+370 EDVKPASKKTASKK
-384 STKVENTNTSTEEKK
+384 STKVENINTSTEEKK
-399 VAKTTKDVASEEKPV
+399 VAKATKEVATEEKPV
-414 KASKT
+414 KASKAT
-419 AKEAPVKEAPV
+419 KEVPVKEAPA
-430 KEETA
+430 KEEKA
-435 HKVETKTAKDDETVI
+435 HKAETKTAKDDETVI

-570 ARASKGCAI
+570 ARANKGCAI

>member
-1 MDYRG
+1 
-6 IFLYENSS
+6 
-14 VFCAEEFI
+14 
-22 FMVNFDEIEFLESE
+22 MVNFDEIEFLESE

-49 VHITEDGKVEE
+49 VHITEDGKAEP
-60 VEQKQDVKA
+60 VEQKQDVQV
-69 VESDAQNETRA
+69 VESDDQNETRQG
-80 DEANEIVEVEN
+80 EAKEVVEVGN

-98 ITQTITTDVQ
+98 MAQTVTTDVQ
-108 DEPQIEETVQ
+108 DEPQAEETVQ
-118 SEEEAK
+118 SEETITE
-124 TSQPEVVEQAEEVE
+124 TSQPEAVEQAEEVE
-138 EATDAQT
+138 DTTDAQT
-145 EEAAQ
+145 EE
-150 VADESAQTVESES
+150 VADESTETVETVN
-163 EVAEET
+163 EVADET
-169 AIESTE
+169 AIET
-175 ETAVEATE
+175 TE
-183 DVQEVA
+183 DTQEVA
-189 PQDEIV
+189 PQAEIV
-195 EEPQN
+195 EEAQN
-200 ESSQEPAPVEEN
+200 IEDTSEETAPVEDN
-212 VTENAVVEEE
+212 AAVENAVVEESE
-222 SAQEVQSVETAQD
+222 QENQNVEATQD
-235 EQPEEQKPVQKAKK
+235 EQPEEQKTVQKAKK

-291 IEQPAKAK
+291 MEQPAKAK

-309 AEDLWAVATVAKP
+309 AEDLWAVAAVANP
-322 KKETAPVNEEAQEEV
+322 KKETAPVKEEAKVEA
-337 KPVKKT
+337 KPVKT
-343 TKKATTKT
+343 AAKKATTKT
-351 AESAPKAQKAVESA
+351 AESAPKAEN
-365 PKAES
+365 

-384 STKVENTNTSTEEKK
+384 STKVENINTSTEEKK
-399 VAKTTKDVASEEKPV
+399 VAKTTKEVATEEKPV
-414 KASKT
+414 KASKAT
-419 AKEAPVKEAPV
+419 KEVPVKEAPV
-430 KEETA
+430 KEEEKA
-435 HKVETKTAKDDETVI
+435 HKAETKTVKDDETVI

-570 ARASKGCAI
+570 ARANKGCAI

>member
-1 MDYRG
+1 
-6 IFLYENSS
+6 
-14 VFCAEEFI
+14 
-22 FMVNFDEIEFLESE
+22 MVNFDEIEFLESE

-49 VHITEDGKVEE
+49 VHITEDGKAEP
-60 VEQKQDVKA
+60 VEQKQDVQV
-69 VESDAQNETRA
+69 VESDVQNETRQ
-80 DEANEIVEVEN
+80 DEAKEVVEVGN

-98 ITQTITTDVQ
+98 MAQTVTTDVQ
-108 DEPQIEETVQ
+108 DEPQTEQTAQPEETVT
-118 SEEEAK
+118 EN
-124 TSQPEVVEQAEEVE
+124 SQPEAVEQAEEVE
-138 EATDAQT
+138 DTTDVST
-145 EEAAQ
+145 EETLQ
-150 VADESAQTVESES
+150 VADESEEPVEAANEI
-163 EVAEET
+163 VDET
-169 AIESTE
+169 AIETTE
-175 ETAVEATE
+175 EP
-183 DVQEVA
+183 QEVA
-189 PQDEIV
+189 PQAEIS
-195 EEPQN
+195 EEAQN
-200 ESSQEPAPVEEN
+200 IEDASEETAPVEDNAAVEN
-212 VTENAVVEEE
+212 APVEDKTAVENAVVEE
-222 SAQEVQSVETAQD
+222 SAQESQNVEAAQD
-235 EQPEEQKPVQKAKK
+235 EQPEEQKTVQKAKK

-291 IEQPAKAK
+291 MEQPAKAK

-309 AEDLWAVATVAKP
+309 AEDLWAVAAVANP
-322 KKETAPVNEEAQEEV
+322 KKETAPVKEEAKVEA
-337 KPVKKT
+337 KPVKT
-343 TKKATTKT
+343 AAKKATTKT
-351 AESAPKAQKAVESA
+351 AESAPKAEKVELKTGKTA
-365 PKAES
+365 PKAEN

-384 STKVENTNTSTEEKK
+384 STKVENINTSTEEKK
-399 VAKTTKDVASEEKPV
+399 VAKTTKEVATEEKPV
-414 KASKT
+414 KASKAT
-419 AKEAPVKEAPV
+419 KEVPVKEAPV
-430 KEETA
+430 KEEEKA
-435 HKVETKTAKDDETVI
+435 HKAETKTVKDDETVI

-570 ARASKGCAI
+570 ARANKGCAI

>member
-1 MDYRG
+1 
-6 IFLYENSS
+6 
-14 VFCAEEFI
+14 
-22 FMVNFDEIEFLESE
+22 MVNFDEIEFLESE

-49 VHITEDGKVEE
+49 VHITEDGKVES
-60 VEQKQDVKA
+60 VEQKQDVQV
-69 VESDAQNETRA
+69 VESDVQNETRQG
-80 DEANEIVEVEN
+80 EAKEVVEVDN

-98 ITQTITTDVQ
+98 MAQTVTTDVQ
-108 DEPQIEETVQ
+108 DEPQADETAQSEETVT
-118 SEEEAK
+118 E
-124 TSQPEVVEQAEEVE
+124 TSQPEAVEQAEEVE
-138 EATDAQT
+138 ETTDVST
-145 EEAAQ
+145 EETLQ
-150 VADESAQTVESES
+150 VADESEEPVETANEI
-163 EVAEET
+163 VDET
-169 AIESTE
+169 AIETTEEAQEVTPQAEVTEEAQSIEDDSE
-175 ETAVEATE
+175 ETALVEDNTA
-183 DVQEVA
+183 V
-189 PQDEIV
+189 
-195 EEPQN
+195 
-200 ESSQEPAPVEEN
+200 
-212 VTENAVVEEE
+212 ENAVVEE
-222 SAQEVQSVETAQD
+222 SAQESQNVEAAQD
-235 EQPEEQKPVQKAKK
+235 EQPEEQKTVQKAKK

-271 SLNLKNG
+271 SLNLQNG
-278 KSVNDELFGTSFE
+278 KSVKDELFGTSFE

-309 AEDLWAVATVAKP
+309 AEDLWAVAAVANP
-322 KKETAPVNEEAQEEV
+322 KKETAPVKEEAKVEA
-337 KPVKKT
+337 KPVKT
-343 TKKATTKT
+343 TAKKATTKT
-351 AESAPKAQKAVESA
+351 AESAPKAEN
-365 PKAES
+365 

-384 STKVENTNTSTEEKK
+384 STKVENINTSTEEKK
-399 VAKTTKDVASEEKPV
+399 VAKTTKEVATEEKPV
-414 KASKT
+414 KASKAT
-419 AKEAPVKEAPV
+419 KEVPVKEAPV
-430 KEETA
+430 KEEKA
-435 HKVETKTAKDDETVI
+435 QKAETKTVKDDETVI

-509 APVENQTLKNYE
+509 APVENQTLKKYE

-557 ADITGAK
+557 TDITGAK

-570 ARASKGCAI
+570 ARANKGCAI

>member
-1 MDYRG
+1 
-6 IFLYENSS
+6 
-14 VFCAEEFI
+14 
-22 FMVNFDEIEFLESE
+22 MVNFDEIEFLESE

-49 VHITEDGKVEE
+49 VHITEDGKVES
-60 VEQKQDVKA
+60 VEQKQDVQV
-69 VESDAQNETRA
+69 VESDVQSETRQG
-80 DEANEIVEVEN
+80 EAKEVVEVDN

-98 ITQTITTDVQ
+98 MAQTVTTDVQ
-108 DEPQIEETVQ
+108 DEPQADETAQSEETVT
-118 SEEEAK
+118 E
-124 TSQPEVVEQAEEVE
+124 TSQPEAVEQAEEVE
-138 EATDAQT
+138 ETTDVST
-145 EEAAQ
+145 EETLQ
-150 VADESAQTVESES
+150 VADESEETDETANEIVD
-163 EVAEET
+163 ET
-169 AIESTE
+169 AIETTE
-175 ETAVEATE
+175 EA
-183 DVQEVA
+183 QEVT
-189 PQDEIV
+189 PQAEIAEEAQNV
-195 EEPQN
+195 EDASEKT
-200 ESSQEPAPVEEN
+200 ALVEDYAA
-212 VTENAVVEEE
+212 VENAVVEE
-222 SAQEVQSVETAQD
+222 SAQESQNVEAAQD
-235 EQPEEQKPVQKAKK
+235 EQPEEQKTVQKAKK

-271 SLNLKNG
+271 SLNLTNG
-278 KSVNDELFGTSFE
+278 KSVKDELFGTSFE

-309 AEDLWAVATVAKP
+309 AEDLWAVAAVANP
-322 KKETAPVNEEAQEEV
+322 KKETAPVKEEAKVEA
-337 KPVKKT
+337 KPVKT
-343 TKKATTKT
+343 AAKKATTKT
-351 AESAPKAQKAVESA
+351 AESAPKAEN
-365 PKAES
+365 

-384 STKVENTNTSTEEKK
+384 STKVENINTSTEEKK
-399 VAKTTKDVASEEKPV
+399 VAKTTKEVATEEKPV
-414 KASKT
+414 KASKAT
-419 AKEAPVKEAPV
+419 KEVPVKEAPV
-430 KEETA
+430 KEEKA
-435 HKVETKTAKDDETVI
+435 HKAETKTVKEDETVI

-509 APVENQTLKNYE
+509 APVENQTLKKYE

-557 ADITGAK
+557 TDITGAK

-570 ARASKGCAI
+570 ARANKGCAI

>member
-1 MDYRG
+1 
-6 IFLYENSS
+6 
-14 VFCAEEFI
+14 
-22 FMVNFDEIEFLESE
+22 MVNFDEIEFLESE

-49 VHITEDGKVEE
+49 VHITEDGKVES
-60 VEQKQDVKA
+60 VEQKQDVQI
-69 VESDAQNETRA
+69 VESDVQNETRQG
-80 DEANEIVEVEN
+80 ESQEVVEVDN

-98 ITQTITTDVQ
+98 MAQTVTTDVQ
-108 DEPQIEETVQ
+108 DEPQADETAKSEETVT
-118 SEEEAK
+118 E
-124 TSQPEVVEQAEEVE
+124 TSQPEAVEQAEEVE
-138 EATDAQT
+138 ETTDVST
-145 EEAAQ
+145 EETLQ
-150 VADESAQTVESES
+150 VADESEEPVETANEI
-163 EVAEET
+163 VDET
-169 AIESTE
+169 AIETTEEAQEVTPQAEVTEEAQNVEDASE
-175 ETAVEATE
+175 ETALVEDNTA
-183 DVQEVA
+183 V
-189 PQDEIV
+189 
-195 EEPQN
+195 
-200 ESSQEPAPVEEN
+200 
-212 VTENAVVEEE
+212 ENAVVEE
-222 SAQEVQSVETAQD
+222 SAQESQNVEAAQD
-235 EQPEEQKPVQKAKK
+235 EQPEEQKTVQKAKK

-263 VNDEEHKT
+263 VNGEEHKT
-271 SLNLKNG
+271 SLNLTNG
-278 KSVNDELFGTSFE
+278 KSVKDELFGTSFE

-309 AEDLWAVATVAKP
+309 AEDLWAVAAVANP
-322 KKETAPVNEEAQEEV
+322 KKETAPVKEEAKVEA
-337 KPVKKT
+337 KPVKT
-343 TKKATTKT
+343 AAKKATTKT
-351 AESAPKAQKAVESA
+351 SESA
-365 PKAES
+365 PKAEN

-384 STKVENTNTSTEEKK
+384 STKVENINTSTEEKK
-399 VAKTTKDVASEEKPV
+399 VAKTTKEVATEEKPV
-414 KASKT
+414 KASKAT
-419 AKEAPVKEAPV
+419 KEVPVKEAPV
-430 KEETA
+430 KEEKA
-435 HKVETKTAKDDETVI
+435 QKAETKTVKDDETVI

-509 APVENQTLKNYE
+509 APVENQTLKKYE

-557 ADITGAK
+557 TDITGAK

-570 ARASKGCAI
+570 ARANKGCAI

>member
-1 MDYRG
+1 
-6 IFLYENSS
+6 
-14 VFCAEEFI
+14 
-22 FMVNFDEIEFLESE
+22 MVNFDEIEFLESE

-49 VHITEDGKVEE
+49 VHITEDGKAEP
-60 VEQKQDVKA
+60 VEQKQDVQV
-69 VESDAQNETRA
+69 VESDDQNKTRQG
-80 DEANEIVEVEN
+80 EAKEDVEVDN

-98 ITQTITTDVQ
+98 MAQTVTTDVQ
-108 DEPQIEETVQ
+108 DEPQAEQTAQSEETVT
-118 SEEEAK
+118 E
-124 TSQPEVVEQAEEVE
+124 TSQPEAVEQAEEVE
-138 EATDAQT
+138 DTTDAQT
-145 EEAAQ
+145 EE
-150 VADESAQTVESES
+150 VADESTETVETVN
-163 EVAEET
+163 EVADET
-169 AIESTE
+169 AIET
-175 ETAVEATE
+175 TE
-183 DVQEVA
+183 DTQEVA
-189 PQDEIV
+189 PQAEIV
-195 EEPQN
+195 EEAQN
-200 ESSQEPAPVEEN
+200 IEDASEETAPVEDNAAVEN
-212 VTENAVVEEE
+212 APVEDKTAVENAVVEESE
-222 SAQEVQSVETAQD
+222 QENQNVEATQD
-235 EQPEEQKPVQKAKK
+235 EQPEEQKTVQKAKK

-291 IEQPAKAK
+291 MEQPAKAK

-309 AEDLWAVATVAKP
+309 AEDLWAVAAVANP
-322 KKETAPVNEEAQEEV
+322 KKETAPVKEEAKVEA
-337 KPVKKT
+337 KPVKT
-343 TKKATTKT
+343 AAKKATTKA
-351 AESAPKAQKAVESA
+351 AESE
-365 PKAES
+365 PKAEKVAS
-370 EDVKPAPKKTASKK
+370 KTGKTAPKTENEDVKPAPKKSASKK
-384 STKVENTNTSTEEKK
+384 STKVENINTSTEEKK
-399 VAKTTKDVASEEKPV
+399 VAKTTKEVATEEKPV
-414 KASKT
+414 KASKAT
-419 AKEAPVKEAPV
+419 KEVPVKEASV
-430 KEETA
+430 KEEEKA
-435 HKVETKTAKDDETVI
+435 HKAETKTVKDDETVI

-570 ARASKGCAI
+570 ARANKGCAI

>member
-1 MDYRG
+1 
-6 IFLYENSS
+6 
-14 VFCAEEFI
+14 
-22 FMVNFDEIEFLESE
+22 MVNFDEIEFLESE

>member
-1 MDYRG
+1 
-6 IFLYENSS
+6 
-14 VFCAEEFI
+14 
-22 FMVNFDEIEFLESE
+22 MVNFDEIEFLESE

-49 VHITEDGKVEE
+49 VHITEDDKVEP
-60 VEQKQDVKA
+60 VEQKQAVQV
-69 VESDAQNETRA
+69 VESDVRNETRQG
-80 DEANEIVEVEN
+80 EAKEVVEVGN
-91 SDNEQNE
+91 SDNEQKE
-98 ITQTITTDVQ
+98 LAQTVTTDVQ
-108 DEPQIEETVQ
+108 DEPQAEQTAQSEETVT
-118 SEEEAK
+118 E
-124 TSQPEVVEQAEEVE
+124 TYQPEAVEQAEEVE
-138 EATDAQT
+138 DTTDVST
-145 EEAAQ
+145 EETLQ
-150 VADESAQTVESES
+150 VADESTETVETES
-163 EVAEET
+163 VNEVAD
-169 AIESTE
+169 
-175 ETAVEATE
+175 ETAVETT
-183 DVQEVA
+183 
-189 PQDEIV
+189 
-195 EEPQN
+195 EEPQEVTPQAEITEEAQN
-200 ESSQEPAPVEEN
+200 IEDSSEETAPVEDKTA
-212 VTENAVVEEE
+212 VENAVVEE
-222 SAQEVQSVETAQD
+222 SAQESQNVEAAQD
-235 EQPEEQKPVQKAKK
+235 EQPEEQKTVQKAKK

-291 IEQPAKAK
+291 MEQPAKAK

-309 AEDLWAVATVAKP
+309 AEDLWAVAAVANP
-322 KKETAPVNEEAQEEV
+322 KKETAPVKEEAKVEA
-337 KPVKKT
+337 KPVKT
-343 TKKATTKT
+343 AAKKATTKT
-351 AESAPKAQKAVESA
+351 AESAPKAEN
-365 PKAES
+365 

-384 STKVENTNTSTEEKK
+384 STKVENINTSTEEKK
-399 VAKTTKDVASEEKPV
+399 VAKTTKEVATEEKPV
-414 KASKT
+414 KASKAT
-419 AKEAPVKEAPV
+419 KEVPVKEAPV
-430 KEETA
+430 KEEEKA
-435 HKVETKTAKDDETVI
+435 HKAETKTVKDDETVI

-570 ARASKGCAI
+570 ARANKGCAI

>member
-1 MDYRG
+1 
-6 IFLYENSS
+6 
-14 VFCAEEFI
+14 
-22 FMVNFDEIEFLESE
+22 MVNFDEIEFLESE

-49 VHITEDGKVEE
+49 IHITEDGKVEP

-69 VESDAQNETRA
+69 VESDVQNETRA
-80 DEANEIVEVEN
+80 DETNEIVEAEN
-91 SDNEQNE
+91 SDNEQND
-98 ITQTITTDVQ
+98 IAQSVTTDVQ
-108 DEPQIEETVQ
+108 DEPQTEETDVAV
-118 SEEEAK
+118 EE
-124 TSQPEVVEQAEEVE
+124 TSQPEAVEQAEEVVG
-138 EATDAQT
+138 ATDESAEIVET
-145 EEAAQ
+145 ESTPEVEDETAVESAEEAAQ
-150 VADESAQTVESES
+150 EIAP
-163 EVAEET
+163 
-169 AIESTE
+169 
-175 ETAVEATE
+175 EA
-183 DVQEVA
+183 
-189 PQDEIV
+189 EIV
-195 EEPQN
+195 EEPLVQN
-200 ESSQEPAPVEEN
+200 VEVSSVEPAPVEDNATVDNAILEEAAQA
-212 VTENAVVEEE
+212 TETE
-222 SAQEVQSVETAQD
+222 QEPQNDEAAQD
-235 EQPEEQKPVQKAKK
+235 AVEQKTVQKARK
-249 PRKPAQKKEAAPVV
+249 PRKPAQKKEETHVV

-278 KSVNDELFGTSFE
+278 KSVNEELFGTSFE

-322 KKETAPVNEEAQEEV
+322 KKETSVKEEAQEEA

-343 TKKATTKT
+343 AKKAMAKTT
-351 AESAPKAQKAVESA
+351 ESAPKAEKAVESA
-365 PKAES
+365 PKTEN

-384 STKVENTNTSTEEKK
+384 STKVENINTSTEEKK
-399 VAKTTKDVASEEKPV
+399 VAKATKEVAAEEKTV
-414 KASKT
+414 KASKAT
-419 AKEAPVKEAPV
+419 KEAPVKEAPV
-430 KEETA
+430 KEEKA
-435 HKVETKTAKDDETVI
+435 HKAETKTAKDDETVI

-494 AAKIGIQSIINNAEK
+494 AAKIGVQSIINNAEK

-521 VEKFPK
+521 TLKFPK

-541 LFATNGNL
+541 LFATNGSL

>member
-1 MDYRG
+1 
-6 IFLYENSS
+6 
-14 VFCAEEFI
+14 
-22 FMVNFDEIEFLESE
+22 MVNFDEIEFLESE

-49 VHITEDGKVEE
+49 VHITEDGKAEP
-60 VEQKQDVKA
+60 VEQKQDVQV
-69 VESDAQNETRA
+69 VESDVQNETRQG
-80 DEANEIVEVEN
+80 EAKEVVEVGN

-98 ITQTITTDVQ
+98 MAQTVTTDVQ
-108 DEPQIEETVQ
+108 DEPQAEQTAQSEETVT
-118 SEEEAK
+118 E
-124 TSQPEVVEQAEEVE
+124 TSQPEAVEQAKEVE
-138 EATDAQT
+138 ETTDVST
-145 EEAAQ
+145 KKTLQ
-150 VADESAQTVESES
+150 VADESTETVETES
-163 EVAEET
+163 VNEVADETTEEPQEVTPQAETAEGAQNIEDSSEET
-169 AIESTE
+169 APVEDK
-175 ETAVEATE
+175 TAV
-183 DVQEVA
+183 
-189 PQDEIV
+189 
-195 EEPQN
+195 
-200 ESSQEPAPVEEN
+200 
-212 VTENAVVEEE
+212 ENAVVEE
-222 SAQEVQSVETAQD
+222 SAQESQNVETAQD
-235 EQPEEQKPVQKAKK
+235 EQPEEQKTVQKAKK

-291 IEQPAKAK
+291 MEQPAKAK

-309 AEDLWAVATVAKP
+309 AEDLWAVAAVANP
-322 KKETAPVNEEAQEEV
+322 KKETAPVKEEAKVEA
-337 KPVKKT
+337 KPVKT
-343 TKKATTKT
+343 AAKKATTKT
-351 AESAPKAQKAVESA
+351 AESAPKAEN
-365 PKAES
+365 

-384 STKVENTNTSTEEKK
+384 STKVENINTSTEEKK
-399 VAKTTKDVASEEKPV
+399 VAKTTKEVATEEKPV
-414 KASKT
+414 KASKAT
-419 AKEAPVKEAPV
+419 KEVPVKEAPV
-430 KEETA
+430 KEEEEKA
-435 HKVETKTAKDDETVI
+435 HKAETKTVKDDETVI

-570 ARASKGCAI
+570 ARANKGCAI